1 MLAGCVA
8 FGSVGCRALDAASEA
23 SDFAKAAYSGERYF
37 CLVVRSFS
45 LPPCIRTVL
54 SRGS

>member
-45 LPPCIRTVL
+45 LPPCIRTIL